1 MDYSFII
8 RRAEPTR
15 ADALAVQSVMRDSF
29 EKYKQHAG
37 VPNTPGALSETL
49 EDILDD
55 IKNSYVYLAVV
66 DGEPV
71 GSIRINIETPEYA
84 YIKRFGVREGYQ
96 SIGIGKSFMN
106 LVDKLLRSK
115 GVKYA
120 GLHTASKYTALV
132 RFYYGC
138 GFYVKS
144 TEDTRGYLRAYLV
157 KDYQ

>member
-8 RRAEPTR
+8 RRAEPN
-15 ADALAVQSVMRDSF
+15 AEDAAAVQSVMRDSF
-29 EKYKQHAG
+29 EKYKFEAG

-49 EDILDD
+49 DD
-55 IKNSYVYLAVV
+55 IMKDIKDSYVYLAVV
-66 DGEPV
+66 DGVPV
-71 GSIRINIETPEYA
+71 GSIRINIENSEYA
-84 YIKRFGVREGYQ
+84 YIRRFGVRGGYQ
-96 SIGIGKSFMN
+96 NIGIGKSFMN
-106 LVDKLLRSK
+106 LVDKLLKSK

-120 GLHTASKYTALV
+120 GLHTASKYTALM

-144 TEDTRGYLRAYLV
+144 TEETRGYLRAYLI